1 MIFISP
7 GTQVEPSTADFE
19 TQCDLLV
26 LPSTSTPVCS
36 PVKSEGERNVDD
48 ERDVD
53 YVPPSDL
60 SFDAMEDHFE
70 ESQNNQSKYSSKS

>member
-1 MIFISP
+1 M
-7 GTQVEPSTADFE
+7 EPSTANFE

-36 PVKSEGERNVDD
+36 PVKSVGARSMDD

-60 SFDAMEDHFE
+60 SLEEMDDHFE
-70 ESQNNQSKYSSKS
+70 ESPNDQSKYSSKSL

>member
-7 GTQVEPSTADFE
+7 GTQVEAPTADFE

-26 LPSTSTPVCS
+26 PPSTSTPMCS
-36 PVKSEGERNVDD
+36 PIKNVGESRMDD

-53 YVPPSDL
+53 YIPPSDL
-60 SFDAMEDHFE
+60 SFDEMEDHFE
-70 ESQNNQSKYSSKS
+70 ESQNNQSK